1 MNDIQVVVEAELNP
15 TENLEKVKK
24 AIINI
29 FPTASIDV
37 RLGGRKSLL
46 VATTEG
52 IHGLSEFYGSLRQE
66 RILAAARRVFRRG
79 TQGNYITFYLNKQVA
94 YAQHISFCNS
104 FGESPL
110 GPIQVKVRCDD
121 PREVIN
127 WLTKVISRNKKTR

>member
-1 MNDIQVVVEAELNP
+1 MNDIQVVVEVEVNP
-15 TENLEKVKK
+15 TEDLEKVKK
-24 AIINI
+24 AITNL
-29 FPTASIDV
+29 FPAATIDV
-37 RLGGRKSLL
+37 RSGGRKSLL

-52 IHGLSEFYGSLRQE
+52 TKGLTEFYISLRQE

-94 YAQHISFCNS
+94 YAQRISFCDP

-121 PREVIN
+121 SKEVID
-127 WLTKVISRNKKTR
+127 WLTRVRSRDKSSR